1 VLTAI
6 GDVNTPIVF
15 TSAASAALPNG
26 SAPAPGDWAG
36 LLLLNSYGSQLAY
49 VTIEYAGASN
59 GWVSA
64 NCRPSGSSDNAA
76 LLVADIPAANFLTNS
91 TIQNVSGHGID
102 ATWVASVVND
112 PDVAAGNTFT
122 NVTGCKQTFNAKTG
136 GCSGNFG
143 CTE

>member
-1 VLTAI
+1 M
-6 GDVNTPIVF
+6 
-15 TSAASAALPNG
+15 PNG

-76 LLVADIPAANFLTNS
+76 LLVADIPGSSFLTNS
-91 TIQNVSGHGID
+91 TIQNVT
-102 ATWVASVVND
+102 ATASTRRGLRGAVNT

-122 NVTGCKQTFNAKTG
+122 NVTGCKQTYNGKTG